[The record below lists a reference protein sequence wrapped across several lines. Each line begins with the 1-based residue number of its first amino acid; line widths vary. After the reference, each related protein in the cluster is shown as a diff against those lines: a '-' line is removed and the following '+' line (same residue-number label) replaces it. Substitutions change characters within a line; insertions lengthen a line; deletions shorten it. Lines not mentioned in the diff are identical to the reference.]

1 MPLTLPLPGQLLAG
15 SVFEVTGFPGL
26 TKEVRPMTSSANI
39 DDFTLFRSWGPV
51 IATVPPGRD
60 PRPVSGPVWLL
71 IRPRV
76 ITRWQETS
84 RG

>member
-1 MPLTLPLPGQLLAG
+1 
-15 SVFEVTGFPGL
+15 
-26 TKEVRPMTSSANI
+26 MTSSASI

-60 PRPVSGPVWLL
+60 PRPVSGEAWLL